1 MKSVSSVTGFL
12 RPCALLEKYGTNGI
26 YPFFILENGELAYYT
41 GESSRLTWNPLSGII
56 TRPISNRE
64 NNEES
69 EFMY

>member
-1 MKSVSSVTGFL
+1 M
-12 RPCALLEKYGTNGI
+12 EKYGTNGI